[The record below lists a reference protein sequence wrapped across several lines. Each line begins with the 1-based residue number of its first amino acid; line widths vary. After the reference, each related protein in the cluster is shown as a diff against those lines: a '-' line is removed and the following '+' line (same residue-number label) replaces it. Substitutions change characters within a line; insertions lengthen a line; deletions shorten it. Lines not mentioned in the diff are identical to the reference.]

1 MAGYFSFRKVITTYF
16 VRTVYALGFILL
28 TAAGL
33 GVATWAGL
41 RLNAQ
46 TIPTRTG
53 IYYLAAGAGFVLVG
67 NLVWRMICEF
77 WLLLFNMHALLAS
90 MEKQIKGETSQRQVK
105 QENVPAETK
114 TESVGSERPAY
125 SMAGQSVLG
134 LS

>member
-1 MAGYFSFRKVITTYF
+1 
-16 VRTVYALGFILL
+16 
-28 TAAGL
+28 
-33 GVATWAGL
+33 
-41 RLNAQ
+41 
-46 TIPTRTG
+46 
-53 IYYLAAGAGFVLVG
+53 
-67 NLVWRMICEF
+67 MICEF